1 MNRKMILVYIT
12 NPDKKI
18 ALKVSRYLLEKRLAA
33 CVNIFK
39 IQSLYWWKGK
49 IEDIGEYGVIAKTVD
64 RNYSKIEKEI
74 RKIHP
79 YSVPCIMKIRVDK
92 VNKDYLN
99 WLLSEVK

>member
-33 CVNIFK
+33 CINIFK

-49 IEDIGEYGVIAKTVD
+49 IENTGEYIVIAKTID
-64 RNYSKIEKEI
+64 KNYSKIEKEI

-79 YSVPCIMKIRVDK
+79 YTVPCILKIKVDK
-92 VNKDYLN
+92 VNKDYLE
-99 WLLSEVK
+99 WLIESLK